1 MNFIFGV
8 ALLAILVPF
17 NTFVLKI
24 LPKLSPQLS
33 QVVLYSMTFGNMVI
47 AVVWALGLKSEIT
60 NVRPFLTGI
69 GLAVLL
75 NTGYKISY
83 VILKLNK

>member
-60 NVRPFLTGI
+60 NVRLFLTGI

>member
-1 MNFIFGV
+1 MNFIFGI

-17 NTFVLKI
+17 NIFVLKI
-24 LPKLSPQLS
+24 LPKLSPRLS